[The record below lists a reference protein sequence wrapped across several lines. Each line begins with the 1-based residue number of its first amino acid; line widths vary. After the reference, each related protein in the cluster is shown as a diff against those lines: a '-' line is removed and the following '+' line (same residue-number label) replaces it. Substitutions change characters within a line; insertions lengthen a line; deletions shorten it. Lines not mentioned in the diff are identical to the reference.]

1 MNPFGELGVWT
12 TRAVADET
20 HVSSAREAEA
30 LGYGTVWIGGGGEPG
45 VFDLVE
51 KVLAATERILVATG
65 IVNIWAE
72 TPQSVTRAWHTLE
85 ERYPGR
91 LYVGLGISHSRV
103 VDGLGQTYDRP
114 LGRTREFLDALD
126 AETDPLP
133 ADRRLLAALGPK
145 MLALA
150 AERTLGTHPYLTTTA
165 NTAAARAGVGP
176 DKVVATELGV
186 VLDPDLDA
194 ARRQGQDAL
203 AFYVGLPNYANN
215 WLRSGFTEDHFDHGA
230 SPRLVDALLA
240 LGDPDAISARIEAH
254 RAAGA
259 DHVCVQVLG
268 DDPDRAAVLRALAPS
283 GQGGS

>member
-12 TRAVADET
+12 TRQVDEEE
-20 HVSSAREAEA
+20 HLRVAREAEA

-45 VFDLVE
+45 VFDLAE
-51 KVLAATERILVATG
+51 LVLGATERIVVATG
-65 IVNIWAE
+65 IVNIWTE
-72 TPQSVTRAWHTLE
+72 TPQSVTRAWHALE

-91 LYVGLGISHSRV
+91 LYVGLGISHSRI

-114 LGRTREFLDALD
+114 LARTREFLDALD

-133 ADRRLLAALGPK
+133 ADRRILAALGPK

-176 DKVVATELGV
+176 DKVVATELGA
-186 VLDPDLDA
+186 VLDPDRDS

-203 AFYVGLPNYANN
+203 SFYVGLPNYANN
-215 WLRSGFTEDHFDHGA
+215 WRRSGFTDDDFDHGA
-230 SPRLVDALLA
+230 SPRLADALLA
-240 LGDPDAISARIEAH
+240 LGDRAAVAARIDAH
-254 RAAGA
+254 RDAGA
-259 DHVCVQVLG
+259 DHVCIQVLG
-268 DDPDRAAVLRALAPS
+268 DDPDRAAVLRALAPE
-283 GQGGS
+283 QGGS